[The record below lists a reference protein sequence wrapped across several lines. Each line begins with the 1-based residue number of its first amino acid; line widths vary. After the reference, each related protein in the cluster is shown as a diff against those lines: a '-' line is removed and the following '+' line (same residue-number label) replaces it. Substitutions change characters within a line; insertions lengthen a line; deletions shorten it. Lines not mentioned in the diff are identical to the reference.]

1 MAQARAFFSLVP
13 VGETFIRLLAV
24 GGEGVNGVSL
34 KTSEWWNHDD
44 YEWEEGPV
52 LDNPR
57 SSLAASLVPVDL
69 VCGSLVNGT
78 FCQTEQGNDCLPTSE
93 CTLQEEDFVCQTEE
107 SEEEKCDKEKC
118 PLHMQFEAR
127 QIEAPK
133 QESQNTGCVILTI
146 QLGCFLFMRKRNHF

>member
-34 KTSEWWNHDD
+34 STTEWWNHDD

-69 VCGSLVNGT
+69 VCGSLANGT
-78 FCQTEQGNDCLPTSE
+78 FCETEQGNKCSPTSE
-93 CTLQEEDFVCQTEE
+93 CTLQQGEDFTCLTEG
-107 SEEEKCDKEKC
+107 SVEEKCQKEKC
-118 PLHMQFEAR
+118 SLHLEIGER
-127 QIEAPK
+127 QTKAPK
-133 QESQNTGCVILTI
+133 QESQNTGCAS
-146 QLGCFLFMRKRNHF
+146 